1 MALSFVLPKVTLC
14 SSHQQSPSLTFISQE
29 EFGKNKV
36 VGGVASTAR
45 DERVFARIESAQGA
59 RGSKLQE
66 YKFDMRQVEAF
77 RYRMEDALRAVT
89 RAAVREARVKELKT
103 EILNSE
109 KLKAHFEDHPLDLEY
124 LRHDKPLHPARVQ
137 AHMRHVP
144 KYLLPRG
151 ATAPA
156 VPGGDAAGAPVAT
169 EEKEVG
175 FVPFTKGGAR
185 GRGRGRGRGSSRGG
199 MRGGGRGGKKKGD
212 PLKKFGR

>member
-1 MALSFVLPKVTLC
+1 MALR
-14 SSHQQSPSLTFISQE
+14 SSCFDKNLQT
-29 EFGKNKV
+29 EFGKNKI
-36 VGGVASTAR
+36 VGNVFSTAR
-45 DERVFARIESAQGA
+45 DQRVFARIESAQAA

-89 RAAVREARVKELKT
+89 RAAIREARVKELKT

-109 KLKAHFEDHPLDLEY
+109 KLKAHFEDNPLDLEY
-124 LRHDKPLHPARVQ
+124 LRHDKPLHPTRVQ

-151 ATAPA
+151 AAAPPGLDGVA
-156 VPGGDAAGAPVAT
+156 TGTVPGTSD
-169 EEKEVG
+169 EKEVG
-175 FVPFTKGGAR
+175 FVPFTKGGTR
-185 GRGRGRGRGSSRGG
+185 GRGRGRGRGGRGG
-199 MRGGGRGGKKKGD
+199 ARASGGRGGKKKGD